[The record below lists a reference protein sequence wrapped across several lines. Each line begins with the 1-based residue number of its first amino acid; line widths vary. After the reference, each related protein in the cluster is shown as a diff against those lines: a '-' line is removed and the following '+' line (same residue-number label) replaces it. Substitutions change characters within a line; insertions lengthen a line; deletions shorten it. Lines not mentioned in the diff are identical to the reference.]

1 MTVASPT
8 DGSVG
13 CRCVCS
19 RRRAQTGERS
29 TGTCPRP
36 VLRVTVGLGIESD
49 LLRGR
54 QKETGGGKQDTWYE
68 DYGEDRTIDA
78 NEPECLLMSG
88 PGLKPD

>member
-1 MTVASPT
+1 M
-8 DGSVG
+8 
-13 CRCVCS
+13 
-19 RRRAQTGERS
+19 
-29 TGTCPRP
+29 
-36 VLRVTVGLGIESD
+36 GLGIESD